1 MNFRTFSAG
10 LFGILLPSS
19 VLAAPFCIESQALPP
34 QCMYY
39 DAASCEREATR
50 QQAACSV
57 NVKELPLSNN
67 VGQYC
72 MVTSGGASQCFYS
85 DRTTCAADA
94 TRQHGLC
101 TNAPTVAPSA
111 APDPFAPLGGRG
123 G

>member
-1 MNFRTFSAG
+1 MIFRTVCAALFS
-10 LFGILLPSS
+10 FLLPFS

-39 DAASCEREATR
+39 DAASCQREATR

-72 MVTSGGASQCFYS
+72 MVRALPPPRA
-85 DRTTCAADA
+85 RTACAPMLPPSH
-94 TRQHGLC
+94 RPQLLIPMRHS
-101 TNAPTVAPSA
+101 VAA
-111 APDPFAPLGGRG
+111 AEG
-123 G
+123 

>member
-1 MNFRTFSAG
+1 MIFRTVCAA
-10 LFGILLPSS
+10 LFGLLLPFS

-39 DAASCEREATR
+39 DAASCQREATR

-72 MVTSGGASQCFYS
+72 MVSSDGASQCFYS
-85 DRTTCAADA
+85 DRTTCAAAA

-111 APDPFAPLGGRG
+111 APDPYAAIGGRG
-123 G
+123 